1 MDGSDQVQGRGKG
14 RAHTTTIKHSSIPT
28 TSAFTHCWGLAC
40 AQADTVTATEEQVEA
55 YLTEMVPE
63 EEEEEDKAAALEHRK
78 ELKEQLEKIA
88 GG

>member
-1 MDGSDQVQGRGKG
+1 M
-14 RAHTTTIKHSSIPT
+14 
-28 TSAFTHCWGLAC
+28 
-40 AQADTVTATEEQVEA
+40 
-55 YLTEMVPE
+55 TEMVPE